1 MSFNSLKNNSDDVI
15 KALKE
20 TDKLATLLKA
30 KKDKQKLKDYE
41 DFLNSQNIGSST
53 FNFKQDNNIMSKCIQ
68 KNCDGELEFNE
79 SKGVYSEHWFCVECD
94 TDYSV
99 DVELV
104 RDFKNMERIPNT
116 DYDNRYPNGIKI
128 RFSYK

>member
-1 MSFNSLKNNSDDVI
+1 
-15 KALKE
+15 
-20 TDKLATLLKA
+20 
-30 KKDKQKLKDYE
+30 
-41 DFLNSQNIGSST
+41 
-53 FNFKQDNNIMSKCIQ
+53 MSKCIQ
-68 KNCDGELEFNE
+68 KNCNGDLEFYE

-99 DVELV
+99 NVELV